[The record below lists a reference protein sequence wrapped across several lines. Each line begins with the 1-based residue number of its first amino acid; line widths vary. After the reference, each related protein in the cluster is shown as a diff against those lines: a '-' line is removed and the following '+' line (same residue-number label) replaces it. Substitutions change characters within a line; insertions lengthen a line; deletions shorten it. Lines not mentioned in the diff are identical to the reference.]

1 MTGTPNTNG
10 EQTGQPN
17 ATVTPG
23 QGNEEINGASK
34 PGEVSPKP
42 EENNPTATEP
52 GTTAPGNTNQD
63 TQVKPNTDQTATGT
77 QLVLIIKIRN
87 KAILNKITKMLNHQH
102 LEQLIKPVLRLNLVL
117 HLIKTLKLN
126 LIQIKIIHQ
135 LMVKTGIKQVKVL
148 K

>member
-1 MTGTPNTNG
+1 
-10 EQTGQPN
+10 
-17 ATVTPG
+17 
-23 QGNEEINGASK
+23 
-34 PGEVSPKP
+34 
-42 EENNPTATEP
+42 
-52 GTTAPGNTNQD
+52 
-63 TQVKPNTDQTATGT
+63 
-77 QLVLIIKIRN
+77 
-87 KAILNKITKMLNHQH
+87 MLNHQH

>member
-1 MTGTPNTNG
+1 MKRLTELVNL
-10 EQTGQPN
+10 E
-17 ATVTPG
+17 
-23 QGNEEINGASK
+23 K
-34 PGEVSPKP
+34 CPKP

-63 TQVKPNTDQTATGT
+63 TQVNLIQIRLLLVL

-102 LEQLIKPVLRLNLVL
+102 LEQLIKPVPRLNLVL